1 MNQKQLFF
9 IFLLL
14 LNGAII
20 FSYDQSKYDGYLER
34 YSHKDRNTTNTW
46 MSYFQTSKK
55 DDGENSSSIFIG
67 EDKDLSHLHF
77 TYSKNDKEDPI
88 KNFHFRYFYRID
100 FNKKYPLLYEI
111 RENISK
117 IKVTLSF
124 DNETEKITRELK
136 EKVKNQ
142 KLIWELWKGK
152 HGGEYIRFNLRPSD
166 PGIENLLPKLLKHK
180 TITITIEVPESKDP
194 SKLTRSMTFDLD
206 NFQRL
211 YNKYNAYF
219 K

>member
-34 YSHKDRNTTNTW
+34 YSHKNKETNTW
-46 MSYFQTSKK
+46 TSYFDTFRN
-55 DDGENSSSIFIG
+55 DDGRTSSTIFIG
-67 EDKDLSHLHF
+67 EDKYLSQLKFHCA
-77 TYSKNDKEDPI
+77 KGGKEAPI
-88 KNFHFRYFYRID
+88 KIFHFKYYYRRN

-111 RENISK
+111 LENISK

-136 EKVKNQ
+136 EKEKNG
-142 KLIWELWKGK
+142 KLIWELWNDK
-152 HGGEYIRFNLRPSD
+152 HGGEEIRFNLRPSD

-180 TITITIEVPESKDP
+180 TITITIEVPDSEDP
-194 SKLTRSMTFDLD
+194 SKLSRSMTFDLD
-206 NFQRL
+206 NFQKL

>member
-14 LNGAII
+14 LNRVII
-20 FSYDQSKYDGYLER
+20 FSYDQSKYNGYLER
-34 YSHKDRNTTNTW
+34 YYHKNKETNTW
-46 MSYFQTSKK
+46 MSYFNTFRN
-55 DDGENSSSIFIG
+55 DDGGTTSVLFLG
-67 EDKDLSHLHF
+67 EGDDLSQLRL
-77 TYSKNDKEDPI
+77 TYIKNDKENPI
-88 KNFHFRYFYRID
+88 KHFHFKYFYRID
-100 FNKKYPLLYEI
+100 FNKKYPLLSEI

-136 EKVKNQ
+136 EKVKNN
-142 KLIWELWKGK
+142 KIIWELWKGK
-152 HGGEYIRFNLRPSD
+152 YGGEEIKFNLRSSD
-166 PGIENLLPKLLKHK
+166 PGIENLLTKLLKHK
-180 TITITIEVPESKDP
+180 TITITIEVPESEDP
-194 SKLTRSMTFDLD
+194 SKLSRSMTFDLD
-206 NFQRL
+206 NFQKL